1 MRLIEEIANS
11 QKLTKNLFLIPFSII
26 KSYEMSQKVVIEVK
40 KIFEMKLFLLQKLI
54 IKKIITIFAISYI
67 LVQQ

>member
-1 MRLIEEIANS
+1 
-11 QKLTKNLFLIPFSII
+11 
-26 KSYEMSQKVVIEVK
+26 MSQKVVIEVK
-40 KIFEMKLFLLQKLI
+40 KLFEMKLFLLQKLI

>member
-1 MRLIEEIANS
+1 MRLIEEITNS
-11 QKLTKNLFLIPFSII
+11 QKLTKNLFLIPISII
-26 KSYEMSQKVVIEVK
+26 KSFEMSQKVVIEVK

>member
-1 MRLIEEIANS
+1 MRLIEEITNS
-11 QKLTKNLFLIPFSII
+11 QKLTENLFLIPFSII
-26 KSYEMSQKVVIEVK
+26 KSFEMSQKVVIEVK